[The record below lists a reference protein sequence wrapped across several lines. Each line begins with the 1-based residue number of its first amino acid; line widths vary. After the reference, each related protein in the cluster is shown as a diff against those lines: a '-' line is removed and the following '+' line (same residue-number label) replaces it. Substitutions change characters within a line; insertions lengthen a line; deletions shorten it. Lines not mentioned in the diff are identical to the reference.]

1 MRKCLIALCGL
12 LLLCKVQGQ
21 TVQANLVTP
30 LPGDQFPF
38 DGQVMS
44 NYGIRWGADSWDANA
59 WSTWVSGFGGIKFFT
74 QAKPRL
80 VVNGSGNVG
89 IGTSSPASKLHVSN
103 ENVQTIQ
110 IIEGSDPYIYSGLRF
125 IDNGQSTAR
134 RVKEW
139 SIWAGRDG
147 GTWGSG
153 LGFMRYDAV
162 NPCAGGI
169 CDLSLFLHDNG
180 NVGVG
185 TINPSEK
192 LSVNGNIRA
201 KKVIVSQTG
210 WADYVFDSSYTLKPI
225 EDVATYIQEN
235 KHLPDMPTATEVA
248 INGLDL
254 GEIIK
259 QQQAKIE
266 ELTLYLIKM
275 NKEKKALQ
283 DELLQQLNRSVR
295 QNELLQKRIENLE
308 HKTASLK

>member
-1 MRKCLIALCGL
+1 
-12 LLLCKVQGQ
+12 
-21 TVQANLVTP
+21 
-30 LPGDQFPF
+30 
-38 DGQVMS
+38 MS

-59 WSTWVSGFGGIKFFT
+59 WSMWISGFGGIKFFT

-162 NPCAGGI
+162 NPCSGGI

-180 NVGVG
+180 NIGVG

-210 WADYVFDSSYTLKPI
+210 WADYVFDSAYALKPLNEVDDFIKLNKRLPGIPSAKEI
-225 EDVATYIQEN
+225 ESA
-235 KHLPDMPTATEVA
+235 
-248 INGLDL
+248 GLDM

-259 QQQAKIE
+259 KQQEKIE
-266 ELTLYLIKM
+266 ELTLYLINQEKRM
-275 NKEKKALQ
+275 AKQQDINAQLLERIEQLEKK
-283 DELLQQLNRSVR
+283 
-295 QNELLQKRIENLE
+295 K
-308 HKTASLK
+308 